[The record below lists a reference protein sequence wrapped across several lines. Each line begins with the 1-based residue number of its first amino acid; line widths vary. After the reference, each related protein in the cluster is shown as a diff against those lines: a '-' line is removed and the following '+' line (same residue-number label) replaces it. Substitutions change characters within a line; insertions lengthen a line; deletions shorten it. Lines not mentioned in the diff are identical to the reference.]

1 MKTFFALIFSLIAL
15 TVSLNPDAES
25 KPSKNF
31 LDQQMALESLIARS
45 EKLNKSDLI
54 STQINLAE
62 HQLQIQAL
70 EKLIALSEKL
80 DNVSKKE
87 SPKFAFKNLISPSY
101 LIGKI
106 AAGTLHIGG
115 KIYDKSETLIINIIT
130 WYILLKLF
138 FPGTLLGIE
147 KVASTGLFVA
157 QKIDT
162 GVIGPLAGS
171 GEPLLGIDLLFS
183 TINSLGHIPQ
193 FFDQEMILLEEACA
207 LW

>member
-1 MKTFFALIFSLIAL
+1 MKTFCAFILSLVVL
-15 TVSLNPDAES
+15 TGSLNPDAES

-45 EKLNKSDLI
+45 EKLNKSNLI

-70 EKLIALSEKL
+70 EKLVALSEKF
-80 DNVSKKE
+80 DKGSKKE
-87 SPKFAFKNLISPSY
+87 SPNFALKNLISPSY

-138 FPGTLLGIE
+138 FPGTLTASTTLFKAAQIIDNGINY
-147 KVASTGLFVA
+147 VASAENPIFIALNTMRHLPQYATDF
-157 QKIDT
+157 
-162 GVIGPLAGS
+162 
-171 GEPLLGIDLLFS
+171 
-183 TINSLGHIPQ
+183 IPSALQ
-193 FFDQEMILLEEACA
+193 YIDQEMTILEQACA
-207 LW
+207 F